1 MFRGYVLRKL
11 PQQGENGR
19 KHQCV
24 ADVCIMKLN
33 IRGRLFKGEVS
44 VILKHAGVT
53 HSQTD

>member
-1 MFRGYVLRKL
+1 MFRGSVLHKL
-11 PQQGENGR
+11 QQQGQNGR
-19 KHQCV
+19 KHLCV

-44 VILKHAGVT
+44 VILKHAGIT